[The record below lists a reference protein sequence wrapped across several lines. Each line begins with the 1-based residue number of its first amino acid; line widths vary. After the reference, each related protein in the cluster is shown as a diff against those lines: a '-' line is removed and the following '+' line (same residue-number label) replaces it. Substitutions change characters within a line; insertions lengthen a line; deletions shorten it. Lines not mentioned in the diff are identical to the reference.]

1 MTQARP
7 AMALNEVGPSAQ
19 RIVANIER
27 VIAGKHEVIRLGVT
41 VLLAEGHLLIEDVP
55 GVGKTTFAKALA
67 RSIDCSVRRIQFTPD
82 LLPSDVTGV
91 SIYNAESTDFE
102 FKPGPVFANIVL
114 GDEINRASPKTQA
127 ALLECMAERQVTV
140 DGTRYELQSP
150 FLVLA
155 TQNPVEMEGTY
166 ALPEAQR
173 DRFTAKISLGYPDR
187 TAEIAMLSD
196 QTTSDPLNDLKV
208 VSDAATIRSLIE
220 TVRTVHVVE
229 AVKDY
234 VVALAEATRTSPE
247 LRLGASPRASLHLLR
262 TAKAAAAMSGRDYV
276 LPDDVQRLAI
286 PVLAHRLIPA
296 PSATVAGR
304 SPEEI
309 LAEIVAKV
317 PIPVN
322 SPRD

>member
-1 MTQARP
+1 
-7 AMALNEVGPSAQ
+7 
-19 RIVANIER
+19 
-27 VIAGKHEVIRLGVT
+27 
-41 VLLAEGHLLIEDVP
+41 
-55 GVGKTTFAKALA
+55 
-67 RSIDCSVRRIQFTPD
+67 
-82 LLPSDVTGV
+82 
-91 SIYNAESTDFE
+91 
-102 FKPGPVFANIVL
+102 
-114 GDEINRASPKTQA
+114 
-127 ALLECMAERQVTV
+127 V

-196 QTTSDPLNDLKV
+196 QTTSDPLQDLKV

-276 LPDDVQRLAI
+276 LPDDVQRLAV

-317 PIPVN
+317 PIPVT